1 MDDTTLLRYSR
12 QIMLPELDI
21 AGQEKLLDAKVL
33 VLGMGG
39 LGCPVALYLSATGI
53 GELILADDDEVEISN
68 LQRQIA
74 HFQNSVGMN
83 KAKSVEATLTNLN
96 PNQRT
101 TLIEYR
107 MNSSDLEQRLPSI
120 DLVIDCTDNLESRYL
135 VNEICWMHDKPLIS
149 GAAIRWEGHVSMF
162 DGSVRDSPCYQC
174 LYPED
179 DNFNETNLNCSEN
192 GVVSPLVGIIG
203 TTQAMEAIK
212 VITGIGETLLGKV
225 AYYDAKQTEWKK
237 FSLPKATNCPICST

>member
-83 KAKSVEATLTNLN
+83 KAKSVGDTLTKLN

-225 AYYDAKQTEWKK
+225 AYYDAKRTEWKK

>member
-21 AGQEKLLDAKVL
+21 AGQKKLLNAKVL

-120 DLVIDCTDNLESRYL
+120 DLVIDCTDNLKSRYL
-135 VNEICWMHDKPLIS
+135 VNKICWKHNKPLIS

-162 DGSVRDSPCYQC
+162 NGSVRDSPCYQC

-179 DNFNETNLNCSEN
+179 DNLNETDLNCSEN
-192 GVVSPLVGIIG
+192 GVVSPLVGVVG
-203 TTQAMEAIK
+203 TIQAMEAIK
-212 VITGIGETLLGKV
+212 FITGVGESLVGKV
-225 AYYDAKQTEWKK
+225 IYYDAKRSDWQKFNLAKAPDCQT
-237 FSLPKATNCPICST
+237 CSS

>member
-53 GELILADDDEVEISN
+53 GELVLADDDEVEISN

-83 KAKSVEATLTNLN
+83 KAKSVGATLTKLN

-120 DLVIDCTDNLESRYL
+120 DLVIDCTDNLKSRYL
-135 VNEICWMHDKPLIS
+135 INEICWKHNKPLIS

-162 DGSVRDSPCYQC
+162 NGSVRDSPCYQC
-174 LYPED
+174 LYPEE
-179 DNFNETNLNCSEN
+179 NNLNATNLNCSEN

-225 AYYDAKQTEWKK
+225 AYYDAKQAEWKK

>member
-83 KAKSVEATLTNLN
+83 KAKSVGATLTNLN

-120 DLVIDCTDNLESRYL
+120 DLVIDCTDNLKSRYL

-174 LYPED
+174 LYPEA
-179 DNFNETNLNCSEN
+179 DNFDETNLNCSEN

-225 AYYDAKQTEWKK
+225 AYYDAKQAEWKK
-237 FSLPKATNCPICST
+237 FSLSKATNCPICST

>member
-21 AGQEKLLDAKVL
+21 AGQKKLLNAKVL

-74 HFQNSVGMN
+74 HFQNSVGIN
-83 KAKSVEATLTNLN
+83 KAKSVDATLTKLN

-135 VNEICWMHDKPLIS
+135 VNEICWMHEKPLIS

-237 FSLPKATNCPICST
+237 FSLPKSTNCPICST

>member
-21 AGQEKLLDAKVL
+21 AGQKKLLNAKVL

-53 GELILADDDEVEISN
+53 GELILADNDEVEISN

-74 HFQNSVGMN
+74 HFQNSVGIN
-83 KAKSVEATLTNLN
+83 KAKSVDATLTKLN

-135 VNEICWMHDKPLIS
+135 VNEICWMHEKPLIS

-237 FSLPKATNCPICST
+237 FSLPKSTNCPICST